1 MAHRTFVN
9 HYDFTARE
17 LLSGP
22 DSKLSRIIAESEAEP
37 TLNIPF

>member
-17 LLSGP
+17 LLSGS
-22 DSKLSRIIAESEAEP
+22 DSKLSPELP
-37 TLNIPF
+37 